1 MNNVIK
7 LNVVLLRQINNEVGE
22 ILFHLSLSLST
33 HARAHTHN
41 MFGNINL
48 S

>member
-22 ILFHLSLSLST
+22 ILFHLSLSLSLYT
-33 HARAHTHN
+33 RARAHTQYVWEY
-41 MFGNINL
+41 
-48 S
+48 